1 MISVELGHLTGGAI
15 FRLLAASGIINAFLV
30 NLSFEISQ
38 NVLSY
43 RPALASWLKIQSSV
57 RQSVTSLLSPLS
69 ISKGQN
75 DTSVVSASW
84 LDLMP
89 TPV

>member
-1 MISVELGHLTGGAI
+1 MISVEVGHRTGGAI
-15 FRLLAASGIINAFLV
+15 FRLLAASGIINAFLDDSLV
-30 NLSFEISQ
+30 W
-38 NVLSY
+38 NVCFSEC